1 MSSLSRHLV
10 LGLLTAASLAAQAAP
25 NCASLKSG
33 DYRMIN
39 HREADPDWRHHL
51 VHFDAPTLTFTAF
64 NGETLTLTPL
74 AEKCAY
80 TGDGGNSQ
88 VVVSRSGVMVVR
100 DTVNGAMVLGLPEMT
115 LSLKAIAGLHNYL
128 GAGKEDDGLMHT
140 YGGQVAIDNKGRVRA
155 ADCGDGGIGACGPL
169 DKVFATLAPHPDGGF
184 DMVYKDGSPTE
195 RLFAFK
201 NKDGLVAVVVGLDQI
216 HIATPVVARALP
228 PVGPLPNNWSLSQNA
243 QGVTSAL
250 SFEHREVVSVD
261 VATQSFVRRSLD
273 SCVQQ
278 TWFINQ
284 GHDGVSFRDRGTGT
298 NCAGQTVNVSA
309 VQALGTG
316 LGFSVF
322 GWESSDPTKARFF
335 GYGIDQP

>member
-1 MSSLSRHLV
+1 MSRFSRPLV
-10 LGLLTAASLAAQAAP
+10 LGLLAATCLGAQAAP

-33 DYRMIN
+33 DYRVIN
-39 HREADPDWRHHL
+39 HREADPDWRHH
-51 VHFDAPTLTFTAF
+51 VMQFDAATLTFTDF
-64 NGETLTLTPL
+64 NGETFTLTPA

-80 TGDGGNSQ
+80 TGDNGNTQ

-100 DTVNGAMVLGLPEMT
+100 DATNGAMALGLPEMAV
-115 LSLKAIAGLHNYL
+115 SLKTITGLHNYI
-128 GAGKEDDGLMHT
+128 GAIKENDGLMHT

-169 DKVFATLAPHPDGGF
+169 DKPFATLAPNPAGGF
-184 DMVYKDGSPTE
+184 DVSYKDGSPTE

-201 NKDGLVAVVVGLDQI
+201 NKDGLVVVVVGLDQI
-216 HIATPVVARALP
+216 HIATPVVARTLP
-228 PVGPLPNNWSLSQNA
+228 PVGALPNNWSLSQNA
-243 QGVTSAL
+243 QGTTSAL

-261 VATQSFVRRSLD
+261 VANQSFVRRSLD
-273 SCVQQ
+273 TCVQQ

-284 GHDGVSFRDRGTGT
+284 GRGGVSFRDRGTGT
-298 NCAGQTVNVSA
+298 NCAGQTVNISA